1 MAALQSLV
9 RRALRATTPTVE
21 ELAARLQLSTSA
33 LRRYRLGNRTPSPT
47 VLRDLAGVLRDQ
59 AAVMVRLA
67 GELEAS
73 AKKGGE
79 DE

>member
-1 MAALQSLV
+1 MTALQSMV
-9 RRALRATTPTVE
+9 RRALRTATPTVE

-33 LRRYRLGNRTPSPT
+33 LRRYRLGNRTPSST